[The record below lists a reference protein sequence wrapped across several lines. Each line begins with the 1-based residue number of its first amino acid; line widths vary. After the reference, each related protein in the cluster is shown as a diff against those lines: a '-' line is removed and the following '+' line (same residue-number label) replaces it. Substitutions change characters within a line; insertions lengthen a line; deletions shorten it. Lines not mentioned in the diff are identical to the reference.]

1 MSDTK
6 FKEAFDVF
14 TEELRKDEG
23 LYIAYQANIAMS
35 FYDACQGAGYRFPEL
50 HKISNI
56 AADNFLKLLLSKAR
70 QDLEENS
77 NSQPTGNNS
86 KPQGK
91 ITPSCETCLIRRS
104 VCPHSSGSEGCRL
117 IYKSA

>member
-35 FYDACQGAGYRFPEL
+35 FCDACYGAGYLFPDL
-50 HKISNI
+50 HKVANI

-77 NSQPTGNNS
+77 NSKPTGDKS
-86 KPQGK
+86 KPAD
-91 ITPSCETCLIRRS
+91 ITPDCFSCAHDGTGHKECLTC
-104 VCPHSSGSEGCRL
+104 EGCSN
-117 IYKSA
+117 YTPG

>member
-35 FYDACQGAGYRFPEL
+35 FYDACHGAGYRFPEL
-50 HKISNI
+50 HKIANI

-77 NSQPTGNNS
+77 NSNQQTLPAVGEAPLADGTLQSNVG
-86 KPQGK
+86 
-91 ITPSCETCLIRRS
+91 
-104 VCPHSSGSEGCRL
+104 
-117 IYKSA
+117 